1 MKTVKLSCPRC
12 QAENHYAVADLQAAN
27 GRVQCSQCRHAFTV
41 TRKPKA
47 QSAPAAKAEILQE
60 DVIHAKMPLREKL
73 ARLKQQSAALAAQQ
87 AGQDADESL
96 HTQKKPLAAE
106 LDEIDSRLRR
116 QRMALDNDT
125 GQAMPFKL
133 AEAEHNTHS
142 ADAIEA
148 LLQRSAATPP
158 PPAVL
163 PSIDTLLK
171 SAQSAAAGHGQT
183 QNIHIQAESLVFNLV
198 SGRDPGGIQLPAAAK
213 LPAVIEQ
220 PADNLLSAPSS
231 HPSVPASAATV
242 HSEFNWTLASLAALT
257 VLIMQLFYYLLI
269 MKH

>member
-41 TRKPKA
+41 ARKPKA
-47 QSAPAAKAEILQE
+47 QSAPAAQAEILQE

-133 AEAEHNTHS
+133 AEAERTANS

-148 LLQRSAATPP
+148 LLQRSASTPP
-158 PPAVL
+158 PPTVL

-183 QNIHIQAESLVFNLV
+183 QNIHIQAESLVFNCPAATPAAFSCLLRPNCLPL
-198 SGRDPGGIQLPAAAK
+198 STSPPITCSLRLPAPRI
-213 LPAVIEQ
+213 LPHLPPPYTANSTGRWLRW
-220 PADNLLSAPSS
+220 PRSR
-231 HPSVPASAATV
+231 
-242 HSEFNWTLASLAALT
+242 
-257 VLIMQLFYYLLI
+257 Y
-269 MKH
+269 

>member
-27 GRVQCSQCRHAFTV
+27 GRVQCSQCRHAFTL

-60 DVIHAKMPLREKL
+60 DVIHAKMPLHEKL
-73 ARLKQQSAALAAQQ
+73 ARLKQQSAALAAKQ

-125 GQAMPFKL
+125 GHAMPFKL
-133 AEAEHNTHS
+133 AEAERTAN
-142 ADAIEA
+142 
-148 LLQRSAATPP
+148 
-158 PPAVL
+158 
-163 PSIDTLLK
+163 
-171 SAQSAAAGHGQT
+171 
-183 QNIHIQAESLVFNLV
+183 
-198 SGRDPGGIQLPAAAK
+198 GIQLPAAAK

-231 HPSVPASAATV
+231 HPSVPASAAAV

-269 MKH
+269 M

>member
-41 TRKPKA
+41 ARKPKA
-47 QSAPAAKAEILQE
+47 QSAPAAQAEILQE

-87 AGQDADESL
+87 AGQDGDESL

-133 AEAEHNTHS
+133 AEAERTANS

-158 PPAVL
+158 PPTVL

-183 QNIHIQAESLVFNLV
+183 QNIHIQAESLVFNLM

-213 LPAVIEQ
+213 LPAVIDQ
-220 PADNLLSAPSS
+220 PADNLLSAPSG
-231 HPSVPASAATV
+231 PPNAPASAAAV

>member
-60 DVIHAKMPLREKL
+60 DVIHAKIPLREKL

-198 SGRDPGGIQLPAAAK
+198 SGRDPGGIQLPAATK
-213 LPAVIEQ
+213 LPAVIDQ
-220 PADNLLSAPSS
+220 PADNLLSAPSGS
-231 HPSVPASAATV
+231 PNVPASAAAV

>member
-60 DVIHAKMPLREKL
+60 DVIHAKMPLHEKL
-73 ARLKQQSAALAAQQ
+73 ARLKQQSAALAAKQ

-125 GQAMPFKL
+125 GHAMPFKL
-133 AEAEHNTHS
+133 AEADRTANST
-142 ADAIEA
+142 DAIEA

-198 SGRDPGGIQLPAAAK
+198 SGRDPGGI
-213 LPAVIEQ
+213 IEQ

-231 HPSVPASAATV
+231 HPSVPASAAAV

>member
-41 TRKPKA
+41 ARKPKA
-47 QSAPAAKAEILQE
+47 QSTPAAQAEILQE

-96 HTQKKPLAAE
+96 HTQ
-106 LDEIDSRLRR
+106 
-116 QRMALDNDT
+116 ALDNDT

-133 AEAEHNTHS
+133 AEAERTTNS

-148 LLQRSAATPP
+148 LLQRSASTPP
-158 PPAVL
+158 PPTVL

-183 QNIHIQAESLVFNLV
+183 QNIHIQAESLVFNLM

-213 LPAVIEQ
+213 LPAVIDQ
-220 PADNLLSAPSS
+220 PADNLLAAPSG
-231 HPSVPASAATV
+231 PPNTPASAAAV

>member
-47 QSAPAAKAEILQE
+47 QSAPAAQAEILQE

-87 AGQDADESL
+87 AGQDADEPL

-133 AEAEHNTHS
+133 AEAS
-142 ADAIEA
+142 
-148 LLQRSAATPP
+148 PP
-158 PPAVL
+158 
-163 PSIDTLLK
+163 
-171 SAQSAAAGHGQT
+171 
-183 QNIHIQAESLVFNLV
+183 N
-198 SGRDPGGIQLPAAAK
+198 
-213 LPAVIEQ
+213 
-220 PADNLLSAPSS
+220 
-231 HPSVPASAATV
+231 VPASAAAV

>member
-47 QSAPAAKAEILQE
+47 QSSPAAQAEILQE
-60 DVIHAKMPLREKL
+60 DVIHTKMPLREKL

-125 GQAMPFKL
+125 GHAMPFKL
-133 AEAEHNTHS
+133 AEAERTANST
-142 ADAIEA
+142 DAIEA

-171 SAQSAAAGHGQT
+171 SAQSTAAGHGQT

-231 HPSVPASAATV
+231 HPSVPASAAAV

>member
-27 GRVQCSQCRHAFTV
+27 GRVQCSQCRHAFTL

-125 GQAMPFKL
+125 GHAMPFKL
-133 AEAEHNTHS
+133 AEAERTANS
-142 ADAIEA
+142 IDAIEA

-231 HPSVPASAATV
+231 HPSVPASAAAV

>member
-27 GRVQCSQCRHAFTV
+27 GRVQCSQCRHAFTL

-60 DVIHAKMPLREKL
+60 DVIHAKMPLHEKL

-125 GQAMPFKL
+125 GHAMPFKL
-133 AEAEHNTHS
+133 AEAERTANST
-142 ADAIEA
+142 DAIEA

-158 PPAVL
+158 PRP
-163 PSIDTLLK
+163 
-171 SAQSAAAGHGQT
+171 
-183 QNIHIQAESLVFNLV
+183 
-198 SGRDPGGIQLPAAAK
+198 
-213 LPAVIEQ
+213 
-220 PADNLLSAPSS
+220 
-231 HPSVPASAATV
+231 
-242 HSEFNWTLASLAALT
+242 
-257 VLIMQLFYYLLI
+257 
-269 MKH
+269 

>member
-47 QSAPAAKAEILQE
+47 QSAPAAQAEILQE

-87 AGQDADESL
+87 A
-96 HTQKKPLAAE
+96 
-106 LDEIDSRLRR
+106 
-116 QRMALDNDT
+116 
-125 GQAMPFKL
+125 
-133 AEAEHNTHS
+133 AEHNAHS

-213 LPAVIEQ
+213 LPAVIDQ
-220 PADNLLSAPSS
+220 PADNLLSAPSG
-231 HPSVPASAATV
+231 PPNVPASAAAV
-242 HSEFNWTLASLAALT
+242 HSEFNWTLASLAALP

>member
-41 TRKPKA
+41 ARKPPA
-47 QSAPAAKAEILQE
+47 GSAPAAQPETLQE
-60 DVIHAKMPLREKL
+60 DLIHAKMPLREKL
-73 ARLKQQSAALAAQQ
+73 ARLKQQSAAMAAQQ
-87 AGQDADESL
+87 AEGGAGKAAPSP
-96 HTQKKPLAAE
+96 KRPPAAE

-133 AEAEHNTHS
+133 AEAGHAAANGS
-142 ADAIEA
+142 DAIEA
-148 LLQRSAATPP
+148 LLQRSTAVPP

-163 PSIDTLLK
+163 PSIDTLLQN
-171 SAQSAAAGHGQT
+171 ARPAAGGSQT
-183 QNIHIQAESLVFNLV
+183 QNIHIQADSLVFNLV
-198 SGRDPGGIQLPAAAK
+198 SGRDASAIRPPGTAA
-213 LPAVIEQ
+213 L
-220 PADNLLSAPSS
+220 
-231 HPSVPASAATV
+231 PSVIDQPVAGGSPPMETVPPSAAV
-242 HSEFNWTLASLAALT
+242 RSEFNWTLASLAALT

>member
-41 TRKPKA
+41 ARKPKA
-47 QSAPAAKAEILQE
+47 QSAPAAQAEILQE

-133 AEAEHNTHS
+133 AEAERTTNS

-158 PPAVL
+158 PP
-163 PSIDTLLK
+163 P
-171 SAQSAAAGHGQT
+171 
-183 QNIHIQAESLVFNLV
+183 
-198 SGRDPGGIQLPAAAK
+198 RR
-213 LPAVIEQ
+213 
-220 PADNLLSAPSS
+220 
-231 HPSVPASAATV
+231 
-242 HSEFNWTLASLAALT
+242 
-257 VLIMQLFYYLLI
+257 
-269 MKH
+269 